1 MNKIKFGILGAGFGE
16 RVMYPC
22 INFNKNMQ
30 VKYIFCRNKNKI
42 KNKNILNKVTN
53 NYNKIFNDK
62 DIDIICIETPPSTHK
77 FFVMKAIEKNKGII
91 CEKPLAINMKQA
103 KIMNHE
109 NPKESS
115 WGIRTTRL
123 KTNLEKNI

>member
-1 MNKIKFGILGAGFGE
+1 
-16 RVMYPC
+16 
-22 INFNKNMQ
+22 MQ

-91 CEKPLAINMKQA
+91 CEKPLAISTKQA
-103 KIMNHE
+103 KIMFQKMCRALHFYLAGKAMN
-109 NPKESS
+109 
-115 WGIRTTRL
+115 
-123 KTNLEKNI
+123 